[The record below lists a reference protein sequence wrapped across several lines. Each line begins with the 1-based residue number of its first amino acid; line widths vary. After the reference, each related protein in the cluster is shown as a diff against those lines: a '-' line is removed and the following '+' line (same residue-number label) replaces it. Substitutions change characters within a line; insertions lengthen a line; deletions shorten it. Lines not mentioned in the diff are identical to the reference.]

1 MRDGRQERRP
11 SVALTVACAGT
22 QGLPPPHGD
31 EQTQGG
37 ATQHCADVSFRRDA
51 LGSPAVAVEFR
62 LQPYRPFRRRQ
73 LHRLQG
79 DVSRRR
85 DAPLLPP
92 LTWRSS
98 QHERRSRSSDQ
109 GCAGRRGSGG
119 RLLGTLASWNM
130 MLRRKNAASPARCP
144 NPPSR
149 KNRTG
154 PCPLRRSYLPPMQP
168 SAKAPQQSSPSP
180 GDPGEES
187 VQTQFSEARPHYDG
201 LHSRGNQ
208 SRAGMLRR
216 LRADS

>member
-1 MRDGRQERRP
+1 MPRNSLTKP
-11 SVALTVACAGT
+11 SN
-22 QGLPPPHGD
+22 
-31 EQTQGG
+31 
-37 ATQHCADVSFRRDA
+37 F
-51 LGSPAVAVEFR
+51 
-62 LQPYRPFRRRQ
+62 
-73 LHRLQG
+73 
-79 DVSRRR
+79 SR
-85 DAPLLPP
+85 
-92 LTWRSS
+92 T

-130 MLRRKNAASPARCP
+130 MLRRKNAASPARSP

-208 SRAGMLRR
+208 SRGVCSVAFGLIARCKCYEGCSSGVGLGNCWLPTIGNPDR
-216 LRADS
+216 SPE